1 MLNVKTLTDTMSRM
15 ELPQLQ
21 QYATLH
27 KNDPYIVTLALSIAN
42 QKKQMRTGQDGQA
55 GMMPQPKVADQQ
67 IAQMVAPP
75 PQQMA
80 QALPED
86 QGIGT
91 LPAQNMQN
99 FAGGGIV
106 AFEEGGDVPGYAEG
120 VFTGGTTARVGQL
133 GYEQLVKLFQ
143 TDPDLARQAALRAG
157 PAGQR
162 FLANLPNYIKASGV
176 PGIVTELG
184 TAASM
189 KANSDL
195 SKMTPAQR
203 ASLYETPMVGALS
216 GDASLAAAIQNAPD
230 MEKPA
235 NTGYFDQVGRAL
247 SFIPKTLVSAPGDKD
262 SPKGYGL
269 TRLFADGD
277 PAAASAAVTPAPA
290 AAPIPYD
297 PKTATRRSMFV
308 DQAAPPVKGNKP
320 RIVGASVDN
329 GAPITSAAPSSAAPA
344 DPLAG
349 ITALNTKAMTTAEA
363 KAEAKKLSDSARLE
377 SELKSNE
384 TFTTQAYEKLLGDY
398 DKNIA
403 KMPEAY
409 KNYEARLKKEE
420 TEAAT
425 DKDKA
430 LGMAIF
436 QAGLGMM
443 GGTSQYAFENISKG
457 ALSGLDNYQSAL
469 KDLKKAQRERDKAFA
484 DIEAARLAEKRGDLR
499 TQTELQAKG
508 IEALGAAKN
517 RTVEGIAKI
526 FQVDTETAK
535 GLFDTKFK
543 EASQNDRTIF
553 TTKAELQK
561 QSMSDAA
568 QLQRQFVSDTAAMQ
582 RIKEQVAGSIRATQ
596 INAET
601 YKLPMLY
608 KSVEDS
614 VDKMLQADTNYR
626 LADETTKTTMRNNA
640 LQKRL
645 RATPGLAQYADATT
659 GGGGAPGLRYNPQT
673 GKIE

>member
-1 MLNVKTLTDTMSRM
+1 MLNIKTLTDTLSRM
-15 ELPQLQ
+15 QLPQLQ

-42 QKKQMRTGQDGQA
+42 QKKQMQAGQA
-55 GMMPQPKVADQQ
+55 GRAGMQPQPKVADQQ
-67 IAQMVAPP
+67 IAQMAA
-75 PQQMA
+75 PQQEAPTVDAMGNVTGYA
-80 QALPED
+80 GGGYLPED
-86 QGIGT
+86 SGIGT
-91 LPAQNMQN
+91 LPAPNMQN

-106 AFEEGGDVPGYAEG
+106 AFDDGGSVRHFDGSRGSFVGTSNAVPPGAIIMGNMYQDPNTGEMKPLPG
-120 VFTGGTTARVGQL
+120 VEFKPLTQ
-133 GYEQLVKLFQ
+133 EQ
-143 TDPDLARQAALRAG
+143 R
-157 PAGQR
+157 
-162 FLANLPNYIKASGV
+162 N
-176 PGIVTELG
+176 LG
-184 TAASM
+184 TAKLIPS
-189 KANSDL
+189 L
-195 SKMTPAQR
+195 SEVADFFRTPYGKKQ
-203 ASLYETPMVGALS
+203 
-216 GDASLAAAIQNAPD
+216 AAIQRGNETREAQNKALV
-230 MEKPA
+230 ERYKPLRSDDQQFESEVA
-235 NTGYFDQVGRAL
+235 KRNNVIDPTATTVNTPRAGN
-247 SFIPKTLVSAPGDKD
+247 VSA
-262 SPKGYGL
+262 
-269 TRLFADGD
+269 TN
-277 PAAASAAVTPAPA
+277 PAA
-290 AAPIPYD
+290 
-297 PKTATRRSMFV
+297 K
-308 DQAAPPVKGNKP
+308 PPVADVAKP
-320 RIVGASVDN
+320 PTTPV
-329 GAPITSAAPSSAAPA
+329 

-363 KAEAKKLSDSARLE
+363 KAEAKKLSDSSRLE

-409 KNYEARLKKEE
+409 KGYEARLKKEE
-420 TEAAT
+420 DAAST

-484 DIEAARLAEKRGDLR
+484 DIEAARSAEKRGDLR

-543 EASQNDRTIF
+543 EASQNERTIF
-553 TTKAELQK
+553 TTKADLQK

-568 QLQRQFVSDTAAMQ
+568 AME
-582 RIKEQVAGSIRATQ
+582 RTNAQVAGSLATTRM
-596 INAET
+596 NADAF
-601 YKLPMLY
+601 KLPMLY

-614 VDKMLQADTNYR
+614 VDKMLQADMNYKT
-626 LADETTKTTMRNNA
+626 ADEVTKTAMRNAA

-645 RATPGLAQYADATT
+645 LATPGLAQYADATT
-659 GGGGAPGLRYNPQT
+659 GGGSAPGLRYNPQT